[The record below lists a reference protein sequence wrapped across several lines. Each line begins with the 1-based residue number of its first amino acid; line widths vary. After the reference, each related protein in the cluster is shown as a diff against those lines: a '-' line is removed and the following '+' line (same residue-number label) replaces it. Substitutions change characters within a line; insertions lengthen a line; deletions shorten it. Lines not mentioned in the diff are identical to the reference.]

1 MIVFSVALGLIAL
14 YFLIKSQKA
23 MVPIKVPTTL
33 EVLKRRYAAGQI
45 SREEYMVYLQI
56 YTNEKA

>member
-1 MIVFSVALGLIAL
+1 MIVFSVALGMIAL

-45 SREEYMVYLQI
+45 SREEYQLLVKM
-56 YTNEKA
+56 YTDQNM